1 MDKLKKNVPK
11 PRTCLLILI
20 SFCTILFLNVRELYG
35 QSNQY
40 KPIRL
45 LPNTFFQG
53 GEKLTFQLR
62 YGFIV
67 GGKVYLTLED
77 KGNTF
82 HIKGEAIT
90 VGLADELFSVKDVYE
105 SYFEKESNLPV
116 FAIQN
121 VKEGKRYKYYN
132 ETIFDR
138 KNNKVRSL
146 RSGEHDV
153 PPDIMDMMCVFYY
166 IRRIDLSDAKNGDI
180 YKINT
185 FFSDKLFPFEI
196 CYKGKEVITTRFGKI
211 ACLKFAPIVE
221 PGRVFKSKDAMF
233 IWFTDDANRIPV
245 LVSMQMV
252 VGHVYCE
259 LIDMQNLVTKPVFT
273 PAD

>member
-1 MDKLKKNVPK
+1 MIWLKKTKSNSQG
-11 PRTCLLILI
+11 CIIAILSCI
-20 SFCTILFLNVRELYG
+20 AFFLTLTQAMFGQTPTYKTIR
-35 QSNQY
+35 
-40 KPIRL
+40 I

-67 GGKVYLTLED
+67 GGRVTLTLED
-77 KGNTF
+77 KGSTF
-82 HIKGEAIT
+82 HVKGEAVT
-90 VGLADELFSVKDVYE
+90 TGLADELFSVKDIYE

-132 ETIFDR
+132 ETRFDR
-138 KNNKVRSL
+138 KNNKVISSL
-146 RSGEHDV
+146 SGEHDV

-166 IRRIDLSDAKNGDI
+166 IRRMDLSDVKSGDT

-196 CYKGKEVITTRFGKI
+196 RYRGKEVIDTRFGKI
-211 ACLKFAPIVE
+211 ACHKFAPIVE
-221 PGRVFKSKDAMF
+221 PGRVFKSKDDML
-233 IWFTDDANRIPV
+233 IWFTDDANRIPI

-259 LIDMQNLVTKPVFT
+259 LIEMQNLRAKPVFMA
-273 PAD
+273 AD